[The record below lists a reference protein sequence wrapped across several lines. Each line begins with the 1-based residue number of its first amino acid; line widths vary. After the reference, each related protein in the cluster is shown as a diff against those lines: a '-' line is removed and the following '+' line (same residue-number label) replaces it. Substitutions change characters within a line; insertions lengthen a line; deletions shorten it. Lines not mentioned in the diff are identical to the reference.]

1 MSIAEFKVQAP
12 QAKADSNVERPKRP
26 ESKLPPAPGGPLGQM
41 LAPLPVEDRTR
52 MIQFAA
58 NNIARDLAAELVHN
72 EVAKSGKSLRQIQQ
86 ETGLDPAVI
95 SRVAT
100 GFHST
105 GPDLSTLAKIALALG
120 KTIAV
125 TFEEAD
131 DDGG

>member
-12 QAKADSNVERPKRP
+12 QAKADTTVDRPKKP
-26 ESKLPPAPGGPLGQM
+26 ENKLPPTPEGPLGQM